1 MSYQQTYLY
10 FQHWLAKSNL
20 LLIQKHIRSIPDR
33 KQEQKFIEQQLRL
46 CSDKTIIHIYLF
58 LTRMLS
64 NEYFNRK
71 TFLVIKVVRIVFIF
85 YAFGSKIQPRG
96 MRNYKKVKH
105 TIVSDCYE
113 HVF

>member
-1 MSYQQTYLY
+1 MQE
-10 FQHWLAKSNL
+10 
-20 LLIQKHIRSIPDR
+20 HICSIPDG
-33 KQEQKFIEQQLRL
+33 KQGKKFLEQQLRL

-71 TFLVIKVVRIVFIF
+71 TFLVIKVVIIVFIF

-96 MRNYKKVKH
+96 M
-105 TIVSDCYE
+105 
-113 HVF
+113 

>member
-58 LTRMLS
+58 LTRMLL

-71 TFLVIKVVRIVFIF
+71 TFLVIKV
-85 YAFGSKIQPRG
+85 AK
-96 MRNYKKVKH
+96 
-105 TIVSDCYE
+105 
-113 HVF
+113 